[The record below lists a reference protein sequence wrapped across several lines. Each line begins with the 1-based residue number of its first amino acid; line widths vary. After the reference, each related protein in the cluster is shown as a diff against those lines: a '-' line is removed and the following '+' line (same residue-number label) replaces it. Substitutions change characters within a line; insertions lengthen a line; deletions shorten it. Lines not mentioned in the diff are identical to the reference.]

1 MADSSASLIGQTISH
16 YRILEKLGGG
26 GMGVVYKAED
36 TRLDRAVALKFLPD
50 DLAKDPHAL
59 ERFKREAKA
68 ASALN
73 HPNICTIYDIGEQ
86 DGRAFIAMEFLE
98 GNTLKHAV
106 SGRPMETDTL
116 LSLGIEISEAL
127 EAAHAKGI
135 VHRDIKPANIFITG
149 RGHAKI
155 LDFGLAKM
163 TAATTSR
170 KEGASSLETGADTL
184 DSGHLTNPGTTIGTV
199 AYMSPEQTRGKD
211 LDPRT
216 DLFSFGTV
224 LYEMATG
231 TMPFRGDTS
240 ALIFNAILEKE
251 PTAPLRLNPDLP
263 PKLQDIIEKAL
274 EKDRALRYQSAA
286 EMHADLARLKRD
298 TTSRA
303 VPAAAG
309 HDSGEKA
316 PPTAGVASV
325 SASAPAAAS
334 VAASAAVSASGS
346 PGTSSQGSV
355 TGSTTSAQTK
365 SGSTTITVPNWL
377 ASKGVWGGIVAAVLL
392 VGAGIFFWQRP
403 ARGLTEKDA
412 ILVTDF
418 TNTTG
423 DAVFDGTLKSAVSVG
438 LGQSPYLNVVSDQ
451 KVLQTLKLMGQP
463 PDARITPEIARQ
475 ICTRNGFKAM
485 MTGSIAPLGSQYVI
499 TLIAVN
505 AASGDNI
512 AQEQLQAS
520 KKEEVLNTLG
530 AAVSAIRGKLG
541 ESLATVKKYDKPLEE
556 ATTGSLD
563 ALKAFSDGLALR
575 VGGNETGALPLLKRA
590 VELDPNF
597 ASAYAYLGTTYHN
610 QGQFG
615 LYEQYQ
621 KQAFDLRNRASEK
634 ERLYIEGH
642 YYDAIGDI
650 DKALQTWTTYQQTY
664 PNDETPYSNLAVT
677 YAQLG
682 DQEKALKDCL
692 EGIRLAPDSQYGY
705 LNAAF
710 AYDALGRFEE
720 ATAITHTALQKTND
734 APMFHGVLAMVAL
747 TQGDMAT
754 FAKETKLAA
763 SDPATVIGFALLP
776 EAGRAAGHGQLRHA
790 EELLSQT
797 EEASHRAGL
806 PESQARAQCIRGQ
819 YVALIGGKTHPKM
832 DPATALAIE
841 ASPEITTCVAEAEA
855 MLGNDA
861 AAAKILEELGR
872 KRPQDTWVQSLWAPA
887 VRARIE
893 LNHGNAAKAIE
904 LLKTAVPYYNSWAE
918 VKTLHGEAFLL
929 NKQPQEAEKVL
940 QSVLAMQHDPFQ
952 DPNAWLAQLYL
963 ARAYAMDGDK
973 VKARTAYQDFLASW
987 KDADPDLPLL
997 AAAKSEYAKLQ

>member
-231 TMPFRGDTS
+231 TLPFRGDTS

-251 PTAPLRLNPDLP
+251 PTPPMRLNPDLP

-303 VPAAAG
+303 VPAASG
-309 HDSGEKA
+309 YDSGEKA
-316 PPTAGVASV
+316 PSTAGVASV

-334 VAASAAVSASGS
+334 AAASSPASG
-346 PGTSSQGSV
+346 TA
-355 TGSTTSAQTK
+355 AQTK

-377 ASKGVWGGIVAAVLL
+377 ASKGIWGGIVAAVLL

-423 DAVFDGTLKSAVSVG
+423 DSVFDGTLKSATAVG

-451 KVLQTLKLMGQP
+451 KVQQTLKLMGQP
-463 PDARITPEIARQ
+463 SDARITPDIGKQ
-475 ICTRNGFKAM
+475 ICSRDAVKAM
-485 MTGSIAPLGSQYVI
+485 LTGSIASLGTQYVI
-499 TLIAVN
+499 TLNAVN
-505 AASGDNI
+505 AATGDNI
-512 AQEQLQAS
+512 AQEQVQAS

-530 AAVSAIRGKLG
+530 AAVSGLRGKLG
-541 ESLATVKKYDKPLEE
+541 ESLASVKRFDKPLDE
-556 ATTGSLD
+556 ATTSSLD
-563 ALKAFSDGLALR
+563 ALKAYSEGTAARLK
-575 VGGNETGALPLLKRA
+575 GNEPGAVALFKHA
-590 VELDPNF
+590 IELDPNF

-610 QGQFG
+610 LGQMA
-615 LYEQYQ
+615 LYEQYL
-621 KQAFDLRNRASEK
+621 KQAFDLKDRASER
-634 ERLYIEGH
+634 ERLYIAGH

-650 DKALQTWTTYQQTY
+650 EQSLQTWQLYQQTY
-664 PNDETPYSNLAVT
+664 PNDETPYSNIAVT
-677 YAQLG
+677 YDRLG
-682 DQEKALKDCL
+682 DYEKDLQYSL
-692 EGIRLAPDSQYGY
+692 EGIRVAPDSNYGY
-705 LNAAF
+705 LNAAWS
-710 AYDALGRFEE
+710 YTALGRFEE
-720 ATAITHTALQKTND
+720 AKAIARSGLQKTD
-734 APMFHGVLAMVAL
+734 DSITLHGALAL
-747 TQGDMAT
+747 TALAEGDAAT
-754 FAKETKLAA
+754 LEKETAVLNRDPFTFVAFLPFAEA
-763 SDPATVIGFALLP
+763 S
-776 EAGRAAGHGQLRHA
+776 RAAGHGQLRKSQEFLTQA
-790 EELLSQT
+790 EDISRREGVSELQ
-797 EEASHRAGL
+797 
-806 PESQARAQCIRGQ
+806 
-819 YVALIGGKTHPKM
+819 
-832 DPATALAIE
+832 ALAICNRAWLNALVGE
-841 ASPEITTCVAEAEA
+841 KSQVKVDPGAALAISQSPNVQGCVAKAYA
-855 MLGNDA
+855 MIGNDSVA
-861 AAAKILEELGR
+861 LRLVDDLSH
-872 KRPQDTWVQSLWAPA
+872 KRPQDKWFQAMYLPEI
-887 VRARIE
+887 RARIE
-893 LNHGNAAKAIE
+893 LNHGNAAKA
-904 LLKTAVPYYNSWAE
+904 AE
-918 VKTLHGEAFLL
+918 VLKSAQSYDKGEAEVVALRGQALL
-929 NKQPQEAEKVL
+929 QNNQPREAEREF
-940 QSVLAMQHDPFQ
+940 QAAMNMKNQGWQYPSC
-952 DPNAWLAQLYL
+952 WISQLYL
-963 ARAYAMDGDK
+963 ARAYAMEGDK
-973 VKARTAYQDFLASW
+973 AKARTAYQDFLASW

-997 AAAKSEYAKLQ
+997 AAAKAEYAKLQ

>member
-50 DLAKDPHAL
+50 DLARDPHAL

-86 DGRAFIAMEFLE
+86 DDRAFIAMEFLE
-98 GNTLKHAV
+98 GQTLKHAL
-106 SGRPMETDTL
+106 SGRAIETDQL

-135 VHRDIKPANIFITG
+135 VHRDIKPANIFVTV

-163 TAATTSR
+163 TAATTSS
-170 KEGASSLETGADTL
+170 KASASSLETGADTL

-199 AYMSPEQTRGKD
+199 SYMSPEQTKGKE

-231 TMPFRGDTS
+231 TLPFRGDTS
-240 ALIFNAILEKE
+240 ALIFNSILEKE
-251 PTAPLRLNPDLP
+251 PTPPLRLNPDLP

-303 VPAAAG
+303 VPAA

-316 PPTAGVASV
+316 P
-325 SASAPAAAS
+325 SAPVAVPVGVGSAVTSAAATANAVVS
-334 VAASAAVSASGS
+334 SGAASSG
-346 PGTSSQGSV
+346 TVQ
-355 TGSTTSAQTK
+355 AK
-365 SGSTTITVPNWL
+365 SGSTTITLPGWM
-377 ASKGVWGGIVAAVLL
+377 ASKGLWGAIAAAVLL
-392 VGAGIFFWQRP
+392 VAGGIFFWQRP
-403 ARGLTEKDA
+403 ARGLSERDA

-423 DAVFDGTLKSAVSVG
+423 DSVFDGTLKSAAAVG

-451 KVLQTLKLMGQP
+451 KVQQTLKLMGQP
-463 PDARITPEIARQ
+463 PDARITPEIGKQ
-475 ICTRNGFKAM
+475 ICTRNSIKAM
-485 MTGSIAPLGSQYVI
+485 MTGSIASIGTQYLI
-499 TLIAVN
+499 TLSAVN
-505 AASGDNI
+505 AANGDNI

-530 AAVSAIRGKLG
+530 TAVSQMRGKLG
-541 ESLATVKKYDKPLEE
+541 ESLASVKKFDKPLEE
-556 ATTGSLD
+556 ATTSSLE
-563 ALKAFSDGLALR
+563 ALKAYSDALAMRLK
-575 VGGNETGALPLLKRA
+575 GNETGAVPLLRHA
-590 VELDPNF
+590 IELDPNF

-610 QGQFG
+610 MGQWG

-642 YYDAIGDI
+642 YYDAIGNI

-664 PNDETPYSNLAVT
+664 PSDETPISNVAVS

-682 DQEKALKDCL
+682 DQQKALNYSLD
-692 EGIRLAPDSQYGY
+692 GIRVAPESQYGY

-710 AYDALGRFEE
+710 AYISLGRFDE
-720 ATAITHTALQKTND
+720 AKALVQTALQKTND
-734 APMFHGVLAMVAL
+734 APLFHAESADLALV
-747 TQGDMAT
+747 QGDTAT
-754 FAKETKLAA
+754 FAKETQLGAGDQA
-763 SDPATVIGFALLP
+763 SLIGLALLP
-776 EAGRAAGHGQLRHA
+776 EAGRAAMHGHLHKA
-790 EELLSQT
+790 EELLSRI
-797 EEASHRAGL
+797 EDASRRAGL
-806 PESQARAQCIRGQ
+806 PESQARAVCNHAQ
-819 YVALIGGKTHPKM
+819 YVALIGGKGHSRV
-832 DPATALAIE
+832 DLSSALAIE
-841 ASPEITTCVAEAEA
+841 QSVPISACVAEAQA
-855 MLGNDA
+855 MMGNDA
-861 AAAKILEELGR
+861 VALKTIDDLAR
-872 KRPQDTWVQSLWAPA
+872 KRPQDTWVQSLWMPT
-887 VRARIE
+887 VHARIE
-893 LNHGNAAKAIE
+893 VNHGNGAKALE
-904 LLKTAVPYYNSWAE
+904 LLKIAAPYYNSWAE
-918 VKTLHGEAFLL
+918 IMILHGQAYLA
-929 NKQPQEAEKVL
+929 NHQSQEAEKLL
-940 QSVLAMQHDPFQ
+940 QSVATMHDPYQ
-952 DPNAWLAQLYL
+952 DPAVTLAQLYL
-963 ARAYAMDGDK
+963 ARAYAMAGDK
-973 VKARTAYQDFLASW
+973 AKARTAYQDFLASW

-997 AAAKSEYAKLQ
+997 AAAKVEYAKLQ